1 MKSSILRQAQILDEV
16 VSGRRMTTAELL
28 ELYQE
33 GNWNQIASAAHA
45 KRLLMNPADEV
56 TYTAFRVINYTNYCD
71 VECSFCSFMDD
82 IDSGKGYNLDLETL
96 ETKVLEAQKM
106 GVDQVFFQ
114 GGVNPDLPLNYYTEA
129 LELFS
134 RKLGVRHIRAFSPIE
149 LRRMTEVFG
158 LSLVE
163 LLDVL
168 KASGLGSVP
177 GAGAELLTENMRAQL
192 SPKKLSAQDWCS
204 IMGTCHENGLPG
216 SANIVFGSTEEDQD
230 IVDHLDFIRAQQD
243 LSGGFLSFVPWIF
256 QQQTKKFQ
264 TRHVRGDEY
273 LKLLG
278 LCRLFLDNIPHIEVS
293 VLVMGKELAELG
305 LRSGADDINSIVI
318 EENVLASKGLKT
330 LRAAEKFIS
339 QAGFKAKRRTLC
351 YEQEPYADLAPLWP

>member
-1 MKSSILRQAQILDEV
+1 MKIAKLKQNQILDEV
-16 VSGRRMTTAELL
+16 LLGKRMSAEELL
-28 ELYQE
+28 YLYQE
-33 GNWNQIASAAHA
+33 GDWTTIAHAAHQ
-45 KRLLMNPADEV
+45 KRLQMNPADEV
-56 TYTAFRVINYTNYCD
+56 TYTAFRVINYTNFCD
-71 VECSFCSFMDD
+71 VECSFCSFMDE
-82 IDSGKGYNLDLETL
+82 IDSGKGYNLSLEQL
-96 ETKVLEAQKM
+96 EAKVLESQAM

-114 GGVNPDLPLNYYTEA
+114 GGVNPQLPLSYYTEA

-149 LRRMTEVFG
+149 LRRMTEVFK
-158 LSLVE
+158 LSLSE
-163 LLDVL
+163 VL
-168 KASGLGSVP
+168 EILKSSGLGSVP
-177 GAGAELLTENMRAQL
+177 GAGAELLTENMRNQL
-192 SPKKLSAQDWCS
+192 SPKKLSAEDWCS
-204 IMGTCHENGLPG
+204 IMGTCHQHQLPG

-230 IVDHLDFIRAQQD
+230 IVDHLGYIREQQD
-243 LSGGFLSFVPWIF
+243 KTGGFLSFVPWIF
-256 QQQTKKFQ
+256 QQQTKKFK

-273 LKLLG
+273 LKVLG

-339 QAGFKAKRRTLC
+339 QAGFKPVRRTLC
-351 YEQEPYADLAPLWP
+351 YEKEPYLAQAPLWP

>member
-1 MKSSILRQAQILDEV
+1 MKSSLLRQAQILDEV
-16 VSGRRMTTAELL
+16 VQGRRMSSAELL
-28 ELYQE
+28 YLWQE
-33 GNWNQIASAAHA
+33 GDWTSIGAAAHQ
-45 KRLLMNPADEV
+45 KRILMNPADEV

-82 IDSGKGYNLDLETL
+82 IHSGKGYNLSLEDLES
-96 ETKVLEAQKM
+96 KVLDAQKM

-114 GGVNPDLPLNYYTEA
+114 GGVNPELPLSYYTEA

-149 LRRMTEVFG
+149 LRRMTEVFN
-158 LSLVE
+158 LELVE
-163 LLDVL
+163 LLEIL

-192 SPKKLSAQDWCS
+192 SPKKLSAADWCS
-204 IMGTCHENGLPG
+204 IMGVCHQQNLPG

-230 IVDHLDFIRAQQD
+230 IADHLDYIRTQQD

-256 QQQTKKFQ
+256 QQQTKKFK

-305 LRSGADDINSIVI
+305 LRCGADDINSIVI

-339 QAGFKAKRRTLC
+339 QAGFKPVRRTLC
-351 YEQEPYADLAPLWP
+351 YDREPYVDQAPLWP